1 MELRHLRY
9 FVMSAEELN
18 ISRAAARLRV
28 SQPAVSRQ
36 IHDLEDELGV
46 TLFDRDPAGLQLTP
60 AGENFLPH
68 ARDILRRTREA
79 VDRLGAFRAGSA
91 VRLSVGYIA
100 LSLAG
105 TLTPA
110 LRRFAERFPDVPVD
124 LVELAPTEQTAALR
138 DKRIDLALLGNP
150 CPGVE
155 EEFAVRR
162 IAAAPLAAVLPDH
175 HLLALRKKIRVA
187 ELSGEK
193 FIGFCE
199 KTFPDRNHIIIEAC
213 RQAGFTP
220 CIEQVASNPSAAL
233 ALVASGKG
241 VTLMPGEASHL
252 AHPQAVFIRL
262 QAPAPSAISAVVWRR
277 DDARPELAALIAC
290 CEDKEPPK
298 RRSPGR

>member
-18 ISRAAARLRV
+18 ISRAASRLRV

-46 TLFDRDPAGLQLTP
+46 ALFDRDPAGLKLTP

-79 VDRLGAFRAGSA
+79 VDRIGAFRAASQ

-124 LVELAPTEQTAALR
+124 LVELAPTEQTEALR
-138 DKRIDLALLGNP
+138 DKKIDLALLGNP

-155 EEFAVRR
+155 DEFAVKQ
-162 IAAAPLAAVLPDH
+162 IASAPLAAVLPDH
-175 HLLALRKKIRVA
+175 HLLALRKKIRVV
-187 ELSGEK
+187 ELSEEK

-220 CIEQVASNPSAAL
+220 CIEQVATNPSAAL

-241 VTLMPGEASHL
+241 VTLMPEEAEHL
-252 AHPQAVFIRL
+252 PHPQAVFIRL
-262 QAPAPSAISAVVWRR
+262 QSPSPAVISAIVWRR
-277 DDARPELAALIAC
+277 DDGRPELKGLIAC
-290 CEDKEPPK
+290 CEEGA
-298 RRSPGR
+298 RPGRRAKV